1 MVMYSY
7 TSQCPMISHEKAGT
21 TRARYLAIL
30 FPEASGP
37 GVAGYITA
45 RGR

>member
-21 TRARYLAIL
+21 TRARHLGYLAIV
-30 FPEASGP
+30 S
-37 GVAGYITA
+37 
-45 RGR
+45 